1 MMHAFVTG
9 IITTAAQAA
18 GLPEG
23 RVIDQAA
30 KDNLTLFRP
39 RVEIQF
45 LPERYQRTG
54 RSLSVSRTLTELA
67 RKKELYTVDL
77 SVAANVLAE
86 DRAWLDTFCRDF
98 VVNLPRGANDD
109 RGNWVKI
116 RAEKATFG
124 RAADKRVGNSVIEV
138 FLKVNQL
145 LNISFGWRITAEE
158 VEQLIPTFTINAYW
172 KGDCNGEKEG

>member
-1 MMHAFVTG
+1 MQAFVTAV
-9 IITTAAQAA
+9 ITTAAQAA

-23 RVIDQAA
+23 RVIDQTA

-54 RSLSVSRTLTELA
+54 RSLSVSRTATELV
-67 RKKELYTVDL
+67 RKKELYTVEL

-86 DRAWLDTFCRDF
+86 DRAWLAAFSHDF
-98 VVNLPRGANDD
+98 VAKLPRGANDD

-138 FLKVNQL
+138 FSKVNEL
-145 LNISFGWRITAEE
+145 FSLSFEWRITAEE
-158 VEQLIPTFTINAYW
+158 VEQLIPTFTINTHW
-172 KGDCNGEKEG
+172 KGGRNA

>member
-1 MMHAFVTG
+1 MMQAFVTAV
-9 IITTAAQAA
+9 ITTAAQAA

-23 RVIDQAA
+23 RVIDQTA

-45 LPERYQRTG
+45 LPERYRRTG
-54 RSLSVSRTLTELA
+54 RSLSVSRTATELV
-67 RKKELYTVDL
+67 RKKELYTVEL

-86 DRAWLDTFCRDF
+86 DRAWLAAFSHDF
-98 VVNLPRGANDD
+98 VAKLPRGANDD

-138 FLKVNQL
+138 FSKVNEL
-145 LNISFGWRITAEE
+145 FSLSFEWRITAEE
-158 VEQLIPTFTINAYW
+158 VEQLIPTFTINTHW
-172 KGDCNGEKEG
+172 SGSR

>member
-1 MMHAFVTG
+1 MQAFVTAV
-9 IITTAAQAA
+9 ITTAAQAA

-23 RVIDQAA
+23 RVIDQTA

-45 LPERYQRTG
+45 LPERYRRTG
-54 RSLSVSRTLTELA
+54 RSLSVSRTATELV
-67 RKKELYTVDL
+67 RKKELYTVEL

-86 DRAWLDTFCRDF
+86 DRAWLAAFSHDF
-98 VVNLPRGANDD
+98 VAKLPRGANDD

-138 FLKVNQL
+138 FSKVNEL
-145 LNISFGWRITAEE
+145 FSLSFEWRITAEE
-158 VEQLIPTFTINAYW
+158 VEQLIPTFTINTHW
-172 KGDCNGEKEG
+172 KGGRNA

>member
-1 MMHAFVTG
+1 MMQAFVTAV
-9 IITTAAQAA
+9 ITTAAQAA

-23 RVIDQAA
+23 RVIDQTA

-45 LPERYQRTG
+45 LPERYHRTG
-54 RSLSVSRTLTELA
+54 RSLSVSRTATELV
-67 RKKELYTVDL
+67 RKKELYTVEL

-86 DRAWLDTFCRDF
+86 DRAWLAAFSHDF
-98 VVNLPRGANDD
+98 VAKLPRGANDD

-138 FLKVNQL
+138 FSKVNEL
-145 LNISFGWRITAEE
+145 FSLSFEWRIAAEE
-158 VEQLIPTFTINAYW
+158 VEQLIPTFTINTHW
-172 KGDCNGEKEG
+172 KGGRNA

>member
-1 MMHAFVTG
+1 MMHTFVTAV
-9 IITTAAQAA
+9 ITAAAQQA

-23 RVIDQAA
+23 RVIDQTER
-30 KDNLTLFRP
+30 DNLTLFRP

-54 RSLSVSRTLTELA
+54 RSLSVSRMLTELV

-86 DRAWLDTFCRDF
+86 DRAWLDTFCHDF
-98 VVNLPRGANDD
+98 VANLPSGANDD

-138 FLKVNQL
+138 FSKINELFSL
-145 LNISFGWRITAEE
+145 SFVWRITAEE
-158 VEQLIPTFTINAYW
+158 VEQLIPTFTINTHW
-172 KGDCNGEKEG
+172 KGGRNA